1 MKKTV
6 RYVELERLLAKRIVF
21 LDGGMGTMIQGYRL
35 EEADFNGPAI
45 GPRVKELRGNND
57 LLVLTRPELIQSI
70 HESYL
75 RAGAD
80 IIETNTF
87 NATTIAQ
94 ADYGTEDLVDAI
106 NREAAACA
114 RRACEAMKREDPSRV
129 CYVAGAIGPTNKTCS
144 LSPHVHDPA
153 HRDVT
158 FDQLEEAYYRQA
170 RALIEGGVDLL
181 LAETSFDTLNLK
193 AAIVAMQ
200 RLCDERGER
209 IPIMLS
215 ATITDQS
222 GRTLSGQTIA
232 AFWYSV
238 RHAQPLSVGINC
250 ALGAREMR
258 PYIEELSRIADCFVS
273 CYPNAGLP
281 NPLSDTGYDEN
292 PSDTRDALAS
302 LMERGWVN
310 MVGGCCGTTPEH
322 IAALVAAFG
331 SLPPRVPPTRR
342 TITTLA
348 GLEPL
353 VIDQEENR
361 QFIVVGER
369 TNVTGSPKFRKMI
382 EEGRFDDAL
391 VIARQQVENGA
402 HIIDINFD
410 EGLLDG
416 VACMTR
422 FLNLIAGEPDIARVP
437 IMIDSSRWEVLL
449 AGLKCVQGR
458 PVVNS
463 ISLKEGET
471 RFIEQAQTIRRFG
484 AAVVV
489 MAFDENGQAATLAD
503 KVRICQRAY
512 QILTETVGMD
522 PTDIIFDPNILTVAT
537 GIEEHNSYALD
548 FINAVAEIKRSCPG
562 ALTSGGGSNISF
574 SFRGNGPVREAMH
587 SAFLYHAIK
596 AGLDMGIVN
605 AGMLAVYEEIPPEL
619 LELVE
624 AVLLNTDPHA
634 TERLTSFAEK
644 FRGEGQKAGGAEQ
657 LEWRN
662 GSVEERL
669 SHALIK
675 GIVDFVEA
683 DTAEALALYQIP
695 LAVIEGPLMSGM
707 KIVGELFGQGK
718 MFLPQVVK
726 SARVMKRA
734 VAVLEPM
741 MEAEKASSGG
751 ATQGTFVIATVKGDV
766 HDIGKNI
773 VGVVLGCNGYRV
785 IDLGVMVSC
794 EKILEAIKEHNADLV
809 GMSGLITPSLDEMA
823 HNLREFER
831 AGVAI
836 PVLIGGATT
845 SKAHTALRLA
855 PHYTDAVVHVAD
867 ASLVVEVC
875 SRLRSSSEYRDEIRR
890 TQEAIRVEHGAHRTE
905 LAHATLAVAREQ
917 GVAISWDDY
926 TPPVPAFFG
935 VRELTDIPMSDVVP
949 YIDWSPLFWAWDL
962 KGSYPDILDK
972 KEVGPEAR
980 RIFADA
986 QALLAEIMEEKAYLL
1001 QAVVGFWPAHRDGDD
1016 VRVEVDAGEHPGDVA
1031 EQERLCFLRS
1041 QRQQQGVPNYCLADY
1056 ISPMRG
1062 SDYIGGFAVTVHGV
1076 ESFAHRYEVRHDDYT
1091 SIMAKVIGDR
1101 FAEALAEY
1109 LHHQVRQWWG
1119 YEQRDEVPLAA
1130 IIREEYRGIRPAP
1143 GYPASPDHTEK
1154 ATLWRLLDPANRIGC
1169 TLTEN
1174 YAMYPASS
1182 VSGIYFSH
1190 PESRYFAVG
1199 KIGKDQVVD
1208 YAARKGMSLEECE
1221 RWLAPVLGYR

>member
-1 MKKTV
+1 MKKSV
-6 RYVELERLLAKRIVF
+6 RYLELERLLAQRVVF
-21 LDGGMGTMIQGYRL
+21 LDGGMGTMIQGL
-35 EEADFNGPAI
+35 GLQEEDFHCAAI
-45 GPRVKELRGNND
+45 GERSKELRGNND
-57 LLVLTRPELIQSI
+57 LLVLSRPEAIQRI
-70 HESYL
+70 HEAYL

-87 NATTIAQ
+87 NATVIAQ
-94 ADYGTEDLVDAI
+94 ADYGTEDIVEAI

-114 RRACEAMKREDPSRV
+114 RRACDVIRSEDPSRI
-129 CYVAGAIGPTNKTCS
+129 CFVAGAIGPTNKTCS

-153 HRDVT
+153 YRDVT
-158 FDQLEEAYYRQA
+158 FDQLEAAYYHQA
-170 RALIEGGVDLL
+170 KALIEGGVDLL

-193 AAIVAMQ
+193 AAIVAIQ
-200 RLCDERGER
+200 RLGDERGER
-209 IPIMLS
+209 LPLMLS

-258 PYIEELSRIADCFVS
+258 PYIEELSQIADCYVS

-281 NPLSDTGYDEN
+281 NPLSDTGYDET
-292 PSDTRDALAS
+292 PDDTRRALTD
-302 LMERGWVN
+302 LMERGWIN
-310 MVGGCCGTTPEH
+310 IVGGCCGTTPEH
-322 IAALVAAFG
+322 IAALVKGFR
-331 SLPPRVPPTRR
+331 SIKPRVPPQRSM
-342 TITTLA
+342 ITTLA

-369 TNVTGSPKFRKMI
+369 TNVTGSPKFRKLI
-382 EEGRFDDAL
+382 EEERYDEAL

-437 IMIDSSRWEVLL
+437 VMLDSSRWEVLV

-463 ISLKEGET
+463 ISLKEGEEK
-471 RFIEQAQTIRRFG
+471 FIEQARTVRRFG

-489 MAFDENGQAATLAD
+489 MAFDEQGQAATFED

-512 QILTETVGMD
+512 RILTETVGME
-522 PTDIIFDPNILTVAT
+522 PTDIIFDPNILTVGT
-537 GIEEHNSYALD
+537 GIEEHNSYAID
-548 FINAVAEIKRSCPG
+548 FINAVREIKQSCPG
-562 ALTSGGGSNISF
+562 ALTSGGVSNISF
-574 SFRGNGPVREAMH
+574 SFRGNNGVREAMH
-587 SAFLYHAIK
+587 SAFLYHAIS

-605 AGMLAVYEEIPPEL
+605 AGMLAVYEEIPRDL
-619 LELVE
+619 LTLVE
-624 AVLLNTDPHA
+624 AVLLNTDPGA
-634 TERLTSFAEK
+634 TERLITFAEQ
-644 FRGEGQKAGGAEQ
+644 FRGEATKASVGDQ
-657 LEWRN
+657 LGWRN
-662 GSVEERL
+662 GTVEERL
-669 SHALIK
+669 SHALVK
-675 GIVDFVEA
+675 GIVDFVEG
-683 DTAEALALYQIP
+683 DTQEALDKYQIP

-707 KIVGELFGQGK
+707 KVVGELFGQGK

-734 VAVLEPM
+734 VSVLEPL

-751 ATQGTFVIATVKGDV
+751 STQGTFVIATVKGDV

-794 EKILEAIKEHNADLV
+794 EKILEAAIEHKADLV

-823 HNLREFER
+823 HNIREFER
-831 AGVAI
+831 AGINVPI
-836 PVLIGGATT
+836 LIGGATT

-855 PHYTDAVVHVAD
+855 QHYTNPVVHVAD

-875 SRLRSSSEYRDEIRR
+875 SKLKMSNEYRDQIKESQEKIRKEHAEQR
-890 TQEAIRVEHGAHRTE
+890 SEAVQAP
-905 LAHATLAVAREQ
+905 LAVARER
-917 GVAISWDDY
+917 GVAIAWDGY
-926 TPPVPAFFG
+926 EPPAPSFLG
-935 VRELTDIPMSDVVP
+935 VRELSSIPLSEVAP

-962 KGSYPDILDK
+962 KGSYPSILDK
-972 KEVGPEAR
+972 KDIGPEAR
-980 RIFADA
+980 RIFDDA
-986 QALLAEIMEEKAYLL
+986 QTLLAEVIAKNAYQLD
-1001 QAVVGFWPAHRDGDD
+1001 AVVGFWQAQRSGDD
-1016 VRVEVDAGEHPGDVA
+1016 VTLFSKDGNEI
-1031 EQERLCFLRS
+1031 ERLCFLRS
-1041 QRQQQGVPNYCLADY
+1041 QRQQQGVPNYCLADFV
-1056 ISPMRG
+1056 SPHLG
-1062 SDYIGGFAVTVHGV
+1062 SDYVGMFAVTVHGV
-1076 ESFAHRYEVRHDDYT
+1076 DPFARSFEEKHDDYS
-1091 SIMAKVIGDR
+1091 SIMAKVLGDR

-1119 YEQRDEVPLAA
+1119 YEQPGEVSLEAA
-1130 IIREEYRGIRPAP
+1130 VREEYRGIRPAP

-1154 ATLWRLLDPANRIGC
+1154 EKLWRLLDPAGRINC
-1169 TLTEN
+1169 RLTEN
-1174 YAMYPASS
+1174 YAMFPASS

-1190 PESRYFAVG
+1190 PESKYFAVG
-1199 KIGKDQVVD
+1199 KIGKDQVAD
-1208 YAARKGMSLEECE
+1208 YAARKGMSEEEVE

>member
-1 MKKTV
+1 
-6 RYVELERLLAKRIVF
+6 
-21 LDGGMGTMIQGYRL
+21 MIQGL
-35 EEADFNGPAI
+35 GLTEADFNGPAV
-45 GPRVKELRGNND
+45 GSRAKELRGNND
-57 LLVLTRPELIQSI
+57 LLVLTRPEAIQGI
-70 HESYL
+70 HEAYL

-87 NATTIAQ
+87 NATVIAQ
-94 ADYGTEDLVDAI
+94 ADYGTEDLVEAI
-106 NREAAACA
+106 NREAAAVA
-114 RRACEAMKREDPSRV
+114 RRACDAIRREDPSRV
-129 CYVAGAIGPTNKTCS
+129 CFVAGAIGPTNKTCS
-144 LSPHVHDPA
+144 LSPHVNDPA

-158 FDQLEEAYYRQA
+158 FDQIEAAYYHQA
-170 RALIEGGVDLL
+170 KALVEGGVDLL

-193 AAIVAMQ
+193 AAIVAIQ
-200 RLCDERGER
+200 RLGEERGER
-209 IPIMLS
+209 LPLMLS

-258 PYIEELSRIADCFVS
+258 PYIEELSQIADCYIS

-281 NPLSDTGYDEN
+281 NPLSDTGYDEKPN
-292 PSDTRDALAS
+292 DTRDALAT
-302 LMERGWVN
+302 LMERGCVN
-310 MVGGCCGTTPEH
+310 ILGGCCGTTPEH
-322 IAALVAAFG
+322 IAAMVAAFRT
-331 SLPPRVPPTRR
+331 LTPRKPPEPQPVTA
-342 TITTLA
+342 LA

-353 VIDQEENR
+353 VIDQERNR

-369 TNVTGSPKFRKMI
+369 TNVTGSPKFRKLI
-382 EEGRFDDAL
+382 EEGRYDDAL

-422 FLNLIAGEPDIARVP
+422 FLNLIASEPDIARVP
-437 IMIDSSRWEVLL
+437 VMLDSSRWEVLV

-463 ISLKEGET
+463 ISLKEGEEK
-471 RFIEQAQTIRRFG
+471 FIEQARTIRRYG

-489 MAFDENGQAATLAD
+489 MAFDEEGQAATFGE

-512 QILTETVGMD
+512 RILTETVGMD
-522 PTDIIFDPNILTVAT
+522 PHDIIFDPNILTVAT
-537 GIEEHNSYALD
+537 GIEEHSTYALD
-548 FINAVAEIKRSCPG
+548 FINAVAELKKTCPG
-562 ALTSGGGSNISF
+562 ALTSGGVSNISF
-574 SFRGNGPVREAMH
+574 SFRGNAVVREAMH
-587 SAFLYHAIK
+587 SAFLYHAIR

-605 AGMLAVYEEIPPEL
+605 AGMLAVYEEIPSEL
-619 LELVE
+619 LERVE
-624 AVLLNTDPHA
+624 AVLLNTDPNG
-634 TERLTSFAEK
+634 TERLILLAEQV
-644 FRGEGQKAGGAEQ
+644 RGEGTKAAQ
-657 LEWRN
+657 SDVQEWRN
-662 GSVEERL
+662 GTVEERL

-675 GIVDFVEA
+675 GIVDFVDA
-683 DTAEALALYQIP
+683 DTQEALDKYQIP
-695 LAVIEGPLMSGM
+695 LDVIEGPLMAGM
-707 KIVGELFGQGK
+707 KVVGQLFGEGK

-734 VAVLEPM
+734 VAILEPA
-741 MEAEKASSGG
+741 MEAQKAGKGGSS
-751 ATQGTFVIATVKGDV
+751 QGTFVIATVKGDV

-794 EKILEAIKEHNADLV
+794 EKVLEAVKEHKADLL

-823 HNLREFER
+823 RNIQEFER
-831 AGVAI
+831 AGLEI
-836 PVLIGGATT
+836 PILIGGATT

-855 PHYTDAVVHVAD
+855 PHYRGPVVHVAD
-867 ASLVVEVC
+867 ASLVIEVC
-875 SRLRSSSEYRDEIRR
+875 SNLRSSPTYRDAVRASQEKIR
-890 TQEAIRVEHGAHRTE
+890 QE
-905 LAHATLAVAREQ
+905 HAAQRSEAVQAPLAVAREQ
-917 GVAISWDDY
+917 GVAIEWEGY
-926 TPPVPAFFG
+926 EPPIPSFLG
-935 VRELTDIPMSDVVP
+935 VRELSAIPLYAVAP

-962 KGSYPDILDK
+962 KGSYPSILDK

-986 QALLAEIMEEKAYLL
+986 QTLLAEVIATNAYQLD
-1001 QAVVGFWPAHRDGDD
+1001 AVVGFWPAQRAGDD
-1016 VRVEVDAGEHPGDVA
+1016 VRLFSPDGE
-1031 EQERLCFLRS
+1031 EIERLCFLRS
-1041 QRQQQGVPNYCLADY
+1041 QRQQQGVPNFCLADFV
-1056 ISPMRG
+1056 SPHRG
-1062 SDYIGGFAVTVHGV
+1062 ADYVGMFAVTVHGV
-1076 ESFAHRYEVRHDDYT
+1076 DAFAKGFEDKHDDYS

-1119 YEQRDEVPLAA
+1119 YEQEGEVPLEA
-1130 IIREEYRGIRPAP
+1130 IVKEQYRGIRPAP

-1154 ATLWRLLDPANRIGC
+1154 EKLWRLLDPAGRIQC
-1169 TLTEN
+1169 RLTEN
-1174 YAMYPASS
+1174 YAMFPASS

-1190 PESRYFAVG
+1190 PESKYFAVG
-1199 KIGKDQVVD
+1199 KIAKDQVTD
-1208 YAARKGMSLEECE
+1208 YAARKGMSEEEVE
-1221 RWLAPVLGYR
+1221 RWLAPVLGYN